1 MSVGMSVGE
10 VRRETRETL
19 IEVRLDLDGRGTTEL
34 STGIGFLDHLLEAV
48 GRHGLLDLQVRASGD
63 LHVDCHHTVEDM
75 GIVLGQA
82 LSMALG
88 ERRGIRRYGEA
99 TVPMDEALVQ
109 VVLDLSGRPYFA
121 HDLRLSSERVGTFE
135 VETAVEL
142 LRALA
147 TTGGFNLHVRQLAGE
162 NTHHVLE
169 ATFKALARA
178 LDAATRLD
186 GRQEGVPSTKGLL

>member
-1 MSVGMSVGE
+1 MSVGMRVGE

-19 IEVRLDLDGRGTTEL
+19 IEVRLDLDGRGATEL
-34 STGIGFLDHLLEAV
+34 STGIGFLDHLLEAF

-63 LHVDCHHTVEDM
+63 LHVDCHHTVEDL
-75 GIVLGQA
+75 GLVLGQA
-82 LSMALG
+82 LNAALG

-121 HDLRLSSERVGTFE
+121 HDLRLSSERVGAFE
-135 VETAVEL
+135 VETAVEF

-147 TTGGFNLHVRQLAGE
+147 TTGGSNLHVRQLAGE
-162 NTHHVLE
+162 NTHHILE